1 MIENVNQEWLDALL
15 RHQIYSL
22 RVAGAIRNRVDEI
35 LLATEDDIATQIR
48 EMLRGDVTFTPQRL
62 KKAEKALAKIKAMR
76 NAGWNQVDKELFAQ
90 LSAFTQEEALFLGR
104 ALETVLPVIIE
115 ANLPSP
121 QSLRSLV
128 KTQPFEGRTMKDWA
142 KTLRANDLRR
152 IEDQI
157 KIGLVRGEPSD
168 RIARRIVGSAKL
180 KGRDGVTQITRR
192 NAEAITRTAVNSF
205 SNGARS
211 MFFEENAA
219 LFGEELF
226 VATLDGRTTPIC
238 RSYDGKRF
246 KLGEGPHPPLHFSCR
261 SLRVAAIGPEAI
273 GNRPARPFTKRT
285 LVREFAK
292 QEGLGNITSRA
303 KLPRGYKGE
312 FDSFAGRRMREMT
325 QIIPAKITYQDWLS
339 RQTAAFQDDVLGP
352 TRGRLFRQG
361 GLTLDKFV
369 NRAGD
374 EIPLAQLAQRD
385 ADAFIAAGLDPEAF
399 YR

>member
-1 MIENVNQEWLDALL
+1 MTENVNQEWLDALI

-22 RVAGAIRNRVDEI
+22 RVAGAIRNRIDEI
-35 LLATEDDIATQIR
+35 LLATEDDIATRIR
-48 EMLRGDVTFTPQRL
+48 EMLRGDVTFTPKRL
-62 KKAEKALAKIKAMR
+62 AKAERALVKIKAIR
-76 NAGWNQVDKELFAQ
+76 SAGWGQVDKELFAQ
-90 LSAFTQEEALFLGR
+90 LSQYAREEALFLGR
-104 ALETVLPVIIE
+104 AIETVLPVVIE

-121 QSLRSLV
+121 QSLMSMV
-128 KTQPFEGRTMKDWA
+128 KMQPFEGRTLKDWA
-142 KTLRANDLRR
+142 RTLRQQDLRR

-168 RIARRIVGSAKL
+168 RIARRIVGTAKL

-192 NAEAITRTAVNSF
+192 NAEAITRTAISSF

-211 MFFEENAA
+211 MFFRANAA

-246 KLGEGPHPPLHFSCR
+246 ELGEGPRPPLHFSCR
-261 SLRVAAIGPEAI
+261 SIRVAAIGPEAI
-273 GNRPARPFTKRT
+273 GNRPARPFTKRL
-285 LVREFAK
+285 LVKEFVK
-292 QEGLGNITSRA
+292 QEGLGNITSRS
-303 KLPRGYKGE
+303 KLPHGYKGQ
-312 FDSFAGRRMREMT
+312 FDSFARQRMREMT
-325 QIIPAKITYQDWLS
+325 QIVPAKINYQEWLS
-339 RQTAAFQDDVLGP
+339 RQTATFQDDVLGP

-361 GLTLDKFV
+361 GMTLDKFV
-369 NRAGD
+369 NRVGD

-385 ADAFIAAGLDPEAF
+385 ADAFLAAGFDPGAF